1 MSSLYERLERH
12 VQIAR
17 YIFSTFK
24 TDICPNGILNS
35 FPRRACGISSE
46 FLGKYLI
53 DLGFT
58 NVKRVSGTRGSKTH
72 AWLSV
77 DNLIVDI
84 TSDQFTDGLAPVYIG
99 ELSIFHKSF
108 TLDPCT
114 NSEPDISIA
123 LQQEFLIFVN
133 LMEKIEI
140 KKIPYDNY

>member
-1 MSSLYERLERH
+1 MSSLYERLERL

-17 YIFSTFK
+17 YIFSTYK

-35 FPRRACGISSE
+35 FPRGACGLSSE

-58 NVKRVSGTRGSKTH
+58 NVKRVSGKRNFETH

-77 DNLIVDI
+77 DDLIVDI
-84 TSDQFTDGLAPVYIG
+84 TSDQFPDGLSPVYIG

-108 TLDPCT
+108 TLDPYT
-114 NSEPDISIA
+114 NSEPNISIA
-123 LQQEFLIFVN
+123 LQQEFSIFVK
-133 LMEKIEI
+133 LMERDEI
-140 KKIPYDNY
+140 KKYIYWY